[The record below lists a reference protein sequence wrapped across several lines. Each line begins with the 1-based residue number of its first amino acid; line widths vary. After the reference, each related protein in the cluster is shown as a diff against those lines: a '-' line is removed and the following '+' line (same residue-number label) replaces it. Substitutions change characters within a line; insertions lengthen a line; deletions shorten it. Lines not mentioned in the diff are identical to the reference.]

1 MNLICFV
8 CKDLFIELDQLMVH
22 LKYVHSLTSS
32 SFYRCGIQHCSQ
44 TFSSYR
50 TFSKHMKC
58 EIFNNLN
65 SNHNLKIINS
75 NSSTKIT
82 NKINTNLEGVSL
94 THEPCDDSIDIDALK
109 KCTLKF
115 SAHYYGKYNFSRKEA
130 IQLQQNVTNIITTSI
145 AHELKK
151 LTVDNNTMKNNALK
165 SIIHFCENP
174 FKELDTEYKFLKSL
188 QINDYYEKPKII
200 TLDNII
206 DDVRINNTNTVDE
219 KKVKGVI
226 LPLKFQFRKYFE
238 APGILDSYIKNQD
251 LLKNDSGLTN
261 FINSQL
267 WKDKMLLFNEDGI
280 VYIPY
285 FLYFDDFEVNN
296 PLGSHSSSIL
306 GVYYSFPTAPEALKS
321 NLNNIFVAALF
332 NSKDVKYIGNDKCF
346 YFLVD
351 EINELQSH
359 GINLTLND
367 GKQFKIK
374 FVLGLVVG
382 DNLGVNSVLGFARSF
397 SSNYF
402 CRFCISDKKSTQVL
416 SNENTN
422 LLRNKQNYD
431 EHVKINNCKITG
443 IYEESIFNKVYSFHV
458 VTNYSVDIMHDIF
471 EGICMYNMNH
481 IICNLI
487 NLGFFSL
494 ETLNNRKR
502 GFNYGDNEIGNM
514 SPPIMQIKINTLKFK
529 MSSREMQ
536 TFVHFFPLLVGDLV
550 PENNQIW
557 LFLINFI
564 EMIDLLLLPKF
575 NNQIILNLQKHITY
589 HNNKYTE
596 LFQDSLKP
604 KHHFLIHY
612 CNIIKKSG
620 PLKLL
625 WCYRFESKH
634 RQLKMYTKNITSRV
648 QIPISL
654 GIKYSINFSDF
665 ILSLSNSSCI
675 SKNEGSPLSSCVYFE
690 KIKMLLSPNDLAVL
704 DQAFCYDQIIH
715 NNTVYKTNHILTALF
730 DSNTLVYKLKKII
743 CFDEKV
749 FFLCDT
755 LNVLSYNKHYVSYVV
770 SSVDTDLYVLKRSTD
785 FMGPPINLYHLNNK
799 DTVIRLKHYFI

>member
-1 MNLICFV
+1 MDLICFI
-8 CKDLFIELDQLMVH
+8 CKDVFAELDQFMVH

-32 SFYRCGIQHCSQ
+32 SFYRCGISHCSQ
-44 TFSSYR
+44 TFSTYR

-58 EIFNNLN
+58 EMLNNIN
-65 SNHNLKIINS
+65 SNHNFKNIN
-75 NSSTKIT
+75 NDSSTNIA
-82 NKINTNLEGVSL
+82 NNANTNIEGISL
-94 THEPCDDSIDIDALK
+94 VHEPCVDYIIDIDALK
-109 KCTLKF
+109 KCAVKF
-115 SAHYYGKYNFSRKEA
+115 STHYYGKFNFSRKDA
-130 IQLQQNVTNIITTSI
+130 IQLQQNVTNIITNSI

-151 LTVDNNTMKNNALK
+151 LIVDNNTKQNNALK
-165 SIIHFCENP
+165 SIINFCENP
-174 FKELDTEYKFLKSL
+174 FVELDTEYKFLKSL

-200 TLDNII
+200 NLDNTI
-206 DDVRINNTNTVDE
+206 DDVRINNINTVDE

-251 LLKNDSGLTN
+251 LLKNDNGFTN

-267 WKDKMLLFNEDGI
+267 WKDKMLLFNENGVI
-280 VYIPY
+280 YIPY

-306 GVYYSFPTAPEALKS
+306 GVYYSFPTAPEGLKS

-332 NSKDVKYIGNDKCF
+332 NSKDVKLIGNDKCF

-359 GINLTLND
+359 GINVTLND
-367 GKQFKIK
+367 RKQFKIK
-374 FVLGLVVG
+374 FLLGLVVG

-416 SNENTN
+416 ASENIN

-431 EHVKINNCKITG
+431 EHVKTNNCQITG
-443 IYEESIFNKVYSFHV
+443 IYEESIFNEVYSFHV
-458 VTNYSVDIMHDIF
+458 VNNYAVDMMHDIY
-471 EGICMYNMNH
+471 EGICVYNMNH

-494 ETLNNRKR
+494 ETLNSRKQ
-502 GFNYGDNEIGNM
+502 GFNYGDTEIGNM
-514 SPPIMQIKINTLKFK
+514 SPSIKQIKKNTLKFK

-536 TFVHFFPLLVGDLV
+536 TFIHFFPLLIGDLV

-557 LFLINFI
+557 LFLVNFI

-575 NNQIILNLQKHITY
+575 NNQIILNLEKHITY

-604 KHHFLIHY
+604 KHHLIIHY

-620 PLKLL
+620 PLKYL
-625 WCYRFESKH
+625 WSYRFESKH
-634 RQLKMYTKNITSRV
+634 RQLKTFTKNITSRV
-648 QIPISL
+648 HIPISL
-654 GIKYSINFSDF
+654 GIKYSINFSDY
-665 ILSLSNSSCI
+665 ILNLSNSSCI
-675 SKNEGSPLSSCVYFE
+675 STNLGSPLGSCEYFE
-690 KIKMLLSPNDLAVL
+690 KIKILFSPNDLTAL
-704 DQAFCYDQIIH
+704 DQALWYD
-715 NNTVYKTNHILTALF
+715 
-730 DSNTLVYKLKKII
+730 
-743 CFDEKV
+743 
-749 FFLCDT
+749 
-755 LNVLSYNKHYVSYVV
+755 
-770 SSVDTDLYVLKRSTD
+770 
-785 FMGPPINLYHLNNK
+785 
-799 DTVIRLKHYFI
+799 